1 MKKLNR
7 HLITRYKIFFVPLLG
22 ILIVPLVLWLT
33 GWFDVMIRSNGT
45 TIQGGD
51 EESKNEA
58 YAYVR
63 KGDEY
68 YFEYNF
74 IIYSGTPELRIY
86 SVNCELRGNMNA
98 ETLNQLAEEDYILLD
113 TIEITESQ
121 TLEINLNE
129 YPQNTHYC
137 IKIEGGSADDY
148 EFMRMEYAKNARW
161 RRILDKLTGK

>member
-7 HLITRYKIFFVPLLG
+7 HLITRYKIFFVPLLV

-33 GWFDVMIRSNGT
+33 GWFDVMIRSNW
-45 TIQGGD
+45 TIEQGGN
-51 EESKNEA
+51 EGSRNEA
-58 YAYVR
+58 YVYVR

-68 YFEYNF
+68 YLEYNF
-74 IIYSGTPELRIY
+74 SIHSGTPELRIY
-86 SVNCELRGNMNA
+86 SVNCELRGNIDA
-98 ETLNQLAEEDYILLD
+98 ETINQLAEEDYILLD